1 MTSRAP
7 SHPLLDLQRRRV
19 VAHRG
24 GAALR
29 PENTMAAFENG
40 VALGA
45 DALELDVHLS
55 RDGVVVVCHDET
67 VDRTTDGRGAIGD
80 LASRDLATLDAGY
93 RFGGGEGFPFRGR
106 GLAVPLLREVLERF
120 TLPLIIELKGRN
132 LDLAAAAVDEVR
144 RARAL
149 GRVCFGSFS
158 LALLQAARACG
169 ADVVTSAGKEEIR
182 RALTWSY
189 LASLPPRRAYRAFQ
203 VPETHGRTR
212 VVSRRFLRATAR
224 AGVPV
229 HVWTV
234 NDPGDMRRL
243 LVWGVR
249 ALITDRPDLGVAA
262 VREFA
267 ETHMGSE

>member
-1 MTSRAP
+1 MIDQAQI
-7 SHPLLDLQRRRV
+7 HPLLDLDQRRV

-29 PENTMAAFENG
+29 PENTLEAFRNG

-45 DALELDVHLS
+45 DAIEFDVHLS
-55 RDGVVVVCHDET
+55 RDGEVVVCHDET
-67 VDRTTDGRGAIGD
+67 VDRTTNGHGPIAGHTADE
-80 LASRDLATLDAGY
+80 LANLDAGY
-93 RFGGGEGFPFRGR
+93 WFGEAEGFPFRAR
-106 GLAVPLLREVLERF
+106 GGVPRLRDVLARF

-144 RARAL
+144 RAGAL

-158 LALLQAARACG
+158 VALLQAARACG
-169 ADVVTSAGKEEIR
+169 DDVVTSAGTEEIR
-182 RALTWSY
+182 QALTWSY
-189 LASLPPRRAYRAFQ
+189 LANLPPRRAYRAFQ
-203 VPETHGRTR
+203 VPERHGSTR

-224 AGVPV
+224 ARVPV

-234 NDPGDMRRL
+234 NDPRDMRRL
-243 LVWGVR
+243 LEWGVR

-267 ETHMGSE
+267 TQIGSG

>member
-1 MTSRAP
+1 MTDRAP
-7 SHPLLDLQRRRV
+7 YHPLLDLGRRRA

-29 PENTMAAFENG
+29 PENTLEAFGHG

-67 VDRTTDGRGAIGD
+67 VDRTTDGRGAIADARAGD
-80 LASRDLATLDAGY
+80 LAALDAGY
-93 RFGGGEGFPFRGR
+93 RFGEEAGFPFRAR
-106 GLAVPLLREVLERF
+106 GLGVPRLREVLERCA
-120 TLPLIIELKGRN
+120 LPLIVELKGRN
-132 LDLAAAAVDEVR
+132 LDLASAAVDEVR
-144 RARAL
+144 RAGAL

-158 LALLQAARACG
+158 VALLQAARACG
-169 ADVVTSAGKEEIR
+169 DDVVTSAGTEEIR
-182 RALTWSY
+182 DALAWAY

-203 VPETHGRTR
+203 VPETHGRRR

-243 LVWGVR
+243 LDWGVR

-262 VREFA
+262 VRAFA
-267 ETHMGSE
+267 AQSASG